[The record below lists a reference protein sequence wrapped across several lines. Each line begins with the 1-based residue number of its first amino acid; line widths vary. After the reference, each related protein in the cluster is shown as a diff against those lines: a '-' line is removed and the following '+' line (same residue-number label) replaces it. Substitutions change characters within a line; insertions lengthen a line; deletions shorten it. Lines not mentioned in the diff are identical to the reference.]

1 MELWTRA
8 GPTDPGRWATEFAE
22 SRAAGDVLGLV
33 VAMDECG
40 YTACFEF
47 VGRQCRIKEL
57 LGDTELILT
66 QARHKVTG
74 QYMDWQRMQQWAND
88 FGVKPV
94 ELATQL
100 IGMTVES
107 ASTVVMR
114 MQGVEGFVVHLT
126 GGGTIKMKT
135 QWWHSRRAHKYNR
148 WYSEEQREWE
158 ELRKQ
163 RKVEMM
169 QRQGFRAVVQEW
181 PWDTSPA
188 LVLKEVESDVKVE
201 TFYERSTDRR
211 GAIVLSFRS
220 SAERE
225 AATVSARKKGI
236 ELEAAY
242 SSRSNG
248 NAYHRIRTWWAAGS
262 SRSGG

>member
-1 MELWTRA
+1 MVFGVVHPGEQWVELWTRA

-57 LGDTELILT
+57 HGVTELILT

-135 QWWHSRRAHKYNR
+135 HWWHSRRAHKYKGGTVKNKGNGRNSGNR
-148 WYSEEQREWE
+148 GR
-158 ELRKQ
+158 LR
-163 RKVEMM
+163 
-169 QRQGFRAVVQEW
+169 
-181 PWDTSPA
+181 
-188 LVLKEVESDVKVE
+188 
-201 TFYERSTDRR
+201 
-211 GAIVLSFRS
+211 
-220 SAERE
+220 
-225 AATVSARKKGI
+225 
-236 ELEAAY
+236 
-242 SSRSNG
+242 
-248 NAYHRIRTWWAAGS
+248 
-262 SRSGG
+262 